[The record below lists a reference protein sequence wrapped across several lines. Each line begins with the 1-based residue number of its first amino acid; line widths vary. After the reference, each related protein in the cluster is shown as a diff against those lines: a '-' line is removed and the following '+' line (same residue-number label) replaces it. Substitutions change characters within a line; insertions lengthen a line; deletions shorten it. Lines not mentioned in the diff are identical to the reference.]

1 MWTRSYSKTIYYLT
15 TSCFMASFKINTDY
29 QVFVKILKT
38 VNLKQ
43 NSLSFFRMEV
53 LRLESFF

>member
-15 TSCFMASFKINTDY
+15 TSSFMASFKINTDY

-43 NSLSFFRMEV
+43 NSLSFFGMEV

>member
-1 MWTRSYSKTIYYLT
+1 
-15 TSCFMASFKINTDY
+15 MASFKINADY

-53 LRLESFF
+53 LRLESFFSYMGQSIQEWTK